1 MKSLV
6 SFIAIAGFV
15 MAADKPKTPT
25 VQDSNELVEITA
37 TAYADK
43 ELVAKLLGRDP
54 GFPLIVIDVKFT
66 PRLDNKI
73 ALWRDDFTLLSHKD
87 GQRSQPLSPTQLAG
101 AGSLMVS
108 SRGYSPSSG
117 MRSGSP
123 TDRPVGYPDIT
134 GTGGRP
140 RVLNNEDQLTSGSSG
155 ETKIATDTG
164 AKQKED
170 PLLAVFKE
178 HVLPE
183 KEVSDTI
190 TGHLYFVLDGKH
202 KLKDLELI
210 YKSQG
215 KRILLDFDK

>member
-1 MKSLV
+1 MKPLVSLV
-6 SFIAIAGFV
+6 AIAGLAA
-15 MAADKPKTPT
+15 AADKPKTAT
-25 VQDSNELVEITA
+25 AQDSNEMVEITA
-37 TAYADK
+37 TAYTDT
-43 ELVAKLLGRDP
+43 ESVTKLLGRDP

-66 PRLDNKI
+66 PRLENKI

-101 AGSLMVS
+101 SGSLMVS
-108 SRGYSPSSG
+108 SRGYTPSSG

-123 TDRPVGYPDIT
+123 TDRPMGYPDIT
-134 GTGGRP
+134 GTSRP

-170 PLLAVFKE
+170 PLLATFKA

-183 KEVSDTI
+183 KEASDTV